1 MWSKYV
7 NFLKEINDK
16 DRVVICFDQDGDGIS
31 SAVILSKFF
40 ERNHITNFN
49 YVPFRRHS
57 RDQVAE
63 NILKY
68 DPTKLIVLDISA
80 EEYPEFTSRFTEI
93 DLMIID
99 HHRTDIHS
107 DEFLILKPEK
117 IGFEKSYQYPTAKLV
132 YELCSKLVNLEDIS
146 WLLAVGLISDSC
158 DKTWFEDIQNIYSH
172 FNFELKSNIHE
183 TIPGLIAQIVNSATL
198 VSPKRTNEA
207 INLLMTKTTKEIL
220 KSSLAEL
227 NRDINYEIKRII
239 DETNQQEKNNL
250 IIMEIEPKYAVAGIV
265 GNKLSFKN
273 LDKTYVI
280 ITKYKDHAEVSAR
293 SQSGKVNCSKML
305 KKAISE
311 FEDSNAG
318 GHIPAA
324 GAAFPIRYLENFKSN
339 LISQF

>member
-1 MWSKYV
+1 MWNKYIQ
-7 NFLKEINDK
+7 FLKEINSN

-40 ERNHITNFN
+40 ERSHITNFN

-63 NILKY
+63 DILKY
-68 DPTKLIVLDISA
+68 NPTKLIVLDISA

-93 DLMIID
+93 DFMIID
-99 HHRTDIHS
+99 HHRTDIQS

-132 YELCSKLVNLEDIS
+132 YELCSKMINLEDIS

-158 DKTWFEDIQNIYSH
+158 DKTWFSDIQKVYSKFH
-172 FNFELKSNIHE
+172 FELKENIHE
-183 TIPGLIAQIVNSATL
+183 TTPGLLAQIINSATL
-198 VSPKRTNEA
+198 VSPKRTHEA
-207 INLLMTKTTKEIL
+207 IKLFMKGSIKEIL

-227 NRDINYEIKRII
+227 NHNINAEIKNII
-239 DETNQQEKNNL
+239 DNTEQQKHNNL

-265 GNKLSFKN
+265 GNKLSFQN
-273 LDKTYVI
+273 IDKTYVI
-280 ITKYKDHAEVSAR
+280 ITKYKDHAEVSSR
-293 SQSGKVNCSKML
+293 SQSGKINCSKML
-305 KKAISE
+305 KKAVDG

-324 GAAFPIRYLENFKSN
+324 GAAFPIKYLEEFKLN